1 LKGRIAVEWYEIAFD
16 RIYPI
21 LYGHRSDEEAEIVL
35 DAFGDLVMGRDP
47 VLDLA
52 CGAGRYMASADKRG
66 VRMWGVD
73 LSEFLLKEAAGR
85 EGLSGRLVRAD
96 MRRLPFGDGAF
107 GAVLNMF
114 TSFGYFAMDMDNLLV
129 LREVSRLLRRGGLF
143 LIDYVNAIRARSMV
157 LEDTRREVDG
167 WVVRESRSL
176 EAEGR
181 YLVKGVEAQNGTTGE
196 TVAYDERVRL
206 YSRDEMVTML
216 ESVDLVVSGAFGD
229 YDRSDFDERESDRLI
244 LVCEKR

>member
-1 LKGRIAVEWYEIAFD
+1 VEWYEVAFD
-16 RIYPI
+16 RIYPV
-21 LYGHRSDEEAEIVL
+21 LYRHRSDEEAEMVL
-35 DAFGDLVMGRDP
+35 DAFGDLVAGRDP

-66 VRMWGVD
+66 THAWGVD
-73 LSEFLLKEAAGR
+73 LSEFLLAEAAGR
-85 EGLSGRLVRAD
+85 DGLAGRLVRAD
-96 MRRLPFGDGAF
+96 MRRLPYGDGVF

-114 TSFGYFAMDMDNLLV
+114 TSFGYFGADMDNLLV
-129 LREVSRLLRRGGLF
+129 LREVSRVLRRGGL
-143 LIDYVNAIRARSMV
+143 LLMDYINAARARTMV

-196 TVAYDERVRL
+196 TVAFDERVRL
-206 YSRDEMVTML
+206 YTHDEMVTML
-216 ESVDLVVSGAFGD
+216 ESVDVVLSGAFGD
-229 YDRSDFDERESDRLI
+229 YDRSDFVEAVSDRLI
-244 LVCEKR
+244 LLCEKR